1 MGIWHWIKHFDLFRG
16 DPVPPEDPDHPQHW
30 CPVNSDRYRAIQD
43 RLKAHPER
51 EYWDA
56 AKRTVLADDID
67 ALALSSE
74 DPGPDNLVMAVD
86 QLRRIAN
93 GLRVRRSFSPPQ
105 VSNALASYIK
115 QDGE

>member
-1 MGIWHWIKHFDLFRG
+1 MGIWHWIKNFDLFRR
-16 DPVPPEDPDHPQHW
+16 VPPEDPDHPQHW
-30 CPVNSDRYRAIQD
+30 CPVNSDLYRAIQD
-43 RLKAHPER
+43 RLKAHLER
-51 EYWDA
+51 DYWDA
-56 AKRTVLADDID
+56 SNRTRLADDID
-67 ALALSSE
+67 ALALSAD

-105 VSNALASYIK
+105 VSNALAGYIK